1 MLEGRLLQYRVGQKT
16 LVNDVSVSV
25 KPGQIVVVVGANG
38 AGKSTLLKLLAG
50 ELDPFAGEVTIDGL
64 PVRQWD
70 KRELAKVRAVLP
82 QASQLSFGFTALEVV
97 LIGRTPHIRGRERP
111 EDFMIAQEAL
121 AAAHVEHLAH
131 RSYTTLSGGERQR
144 VQLAR
149 VLAQV
154 WQGHEPRY
162 LLLDEPTN
170 NLDLAHQHGTLEI
183 AAEFSQRGVGVLAI
197 LHDLNLAAQYADHIV
212 VMQAGQL
219 LASGY
224 PQMVLTPEIIQQAF
238 AMSVMIEQHPC
249 LDCPLVIA
257 MPQTTYTKPKEK
269 IKR

>member
-1 MLEGRLLQYRVGQKT
+1 
-16 LVNDVSVSV
+16 
-25 KPGQIVVVVGANG
+25 
-38 AGKSTLLKLLAG
+38 
-50 ELDPFAGEVTIDGL
+50 
-64 PVRQWD
+64 
-70 KRELAKVRAVLP
+70 
-82 QASQLSFGFTALEVV
+82 
-97 LIGRTPHIRGRERP
+97 
-111 EDFMIAQEAL
+111 MIAHEAL
-121 AAAHVEHLAH
+121 AAAHVDHLAE
-131 RSYTTLSGGERQR
+131 RSYMTLSGGERQR

-197 LHDLNLAAQYADHIV
+197 LHDLNLAAQYADHIL
-212 VMQAGQL
+212 VMQQGQVLAAGH
-219 LASGY
+219 
-224 PQMVLTPEIIQQAF
+224 PQMVLTPQVIQEAF

-257 MPQTTYTKPKEK
+257 MPQTTYTKEK
-269 IKR
+269 NKR